1 MGPFEEDERVRKIL
15 LLLTVFLIAATPE
28 LERPDYWFDAQKKD
42 GKEMSGI
49 AMLGKEM
56 IVVADEAEDH
66 YLYKIERKKKDGRF
80 KLVPMLDLRRLEGWS
95 AVLEK
100 MKETLGVP
108 EKHRRLDLE
117 GIAACPGVL
126 YLANERTRQVLVVEE
141 LKRIKV
147 APIDFLA
154 GFPELFAGEANAGF
168 EGIAADCAGD
178 VLYVA
183 KEREPRKILKV
194 DVKTWKLLEAFDV
207 PPSDRAG
214 QKVINPFTGDGLF
227 DIGPDYA
234 DLYFDKGFLYAL
246 ERNTFEV
253 TKIDP
258 AKKEVI
264 ARLSYYKTEKPLYE
278 SHEPFGLAENLWL
291 NSGEL
296 WIGLDNN
303 GTPTTRKA
311 AKELKY
317 EGEGG
322 VFLIYKRPEG
332 F

>member
-1 MGPFEEDERVRKIL
+1 MRFGLILISL
-15 LLLTVFLIAATPE
+15 LLVAATPE
-28 LERPDYWFDAQKKD
+28 LENPDYWFDAQKKD
-42 GKEMSGI
+42 GREMSGI

-56 IVVADEAEDH
+56 IVVADEPDDH
-66 YLYKIERKKKDGRF
+66 FLFKVVRKKKDGRF
-80 KLVPMLDLRRLEGWS
+80 KLEPMLDLAKLSGWS
-95 AVLEK
+95 AVVEAMK
-100 MKETLGVP
+100 MTLGVP

-117 GIAACPGVL
+117 GIAACPGVV

-194 DVKTWKLLEAFDV
+194 DIKTWKLLDAFDV
-207 PPSDRAG
+207 KPSDRAG
-214 QKVINPFTGDGLF
+214 QKVIHPFTGDGLL
-227 DIGPDYA
+227 DIGPDFA
-234 DLYFDKGFLYAL
+234 DLYFDGGFLYAL

-253 TKIDP
+253 AKIDP
-258 AKKEVI
+258 VKKEVV
-264 ARLSYYKTEKPLYE
+264 ARVSYYKTEKPLYE
-278 SHEPFGLAENLWL
+278 SHEPFGLAEKLWM
-291 NSGEL
+291 NSGDL

-303 GTPTTRKA
+303 GSPTTHRA
-311 AKELKY
+311 GKERKY

-322 VFLIYKRPEG
+322 AFLIFKRPSG